1 MNKTEIK
8 NFECLPLL
16 LRRRLE
22 KEKKT
27 STEIKKEL
35 CILKY
40 SSPVKLKAVVRW
52 KERMARHGITTKRL
66 AMHIGLPDTRISE
79 YLNFT
84 KEPKEG
90 IFQDIELALYE
101 MGA

>member
-1 MNKTEIK
+1 MNKTELK
-8 NFECLPLL
+8 KFECLPLL
-16 LRRRLE
+16 MRRRLE
-22 KEKKT
+22 KKNKT
-27 STEIKKEL
+27 PTEVKKEL

-66 AMHIGLPDTRISE
+66 SEQVELPDTRISE

-84 KEPKEG
+84 KEPNEAT
-90 IFQDIELALYE
+90 FQTIELALYE